1 MDIVCAETDAA
12 EGAGGVEG
20 VADGVDI
27 VDGVVVAEGG
37 VDGLDGWGLV
47 CAITAPPISDEA
59 NDATINFFMIF
70 TPVAANSEHGRC
82 TPTSVPWLSHSQ
94 RVPRKS
100 GSESA

>member
-1 MDIVCAETDAA
+1 MDIVCAETDAT

-59 NDATINFFMIF
+59 NDATINFFIILLRLQRIQS
-70 TPVAANSEHGRC
+70 TVVVHPLRCHG
-82 TPTSVPWLSHSQ
+82 
-94 RVPRKS
+94 
-100 GSESA
+100 